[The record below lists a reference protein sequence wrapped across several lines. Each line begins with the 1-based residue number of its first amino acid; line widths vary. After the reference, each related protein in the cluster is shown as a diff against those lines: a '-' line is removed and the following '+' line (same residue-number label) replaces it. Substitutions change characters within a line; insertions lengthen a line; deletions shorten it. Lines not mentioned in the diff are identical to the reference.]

1 MTTVKRFP
9 RQNDAGL
16 RALNVFLG
24 ENLVLVVVLVLE
36 SEGPYLHDGRKKVAF
51 GKSFEV
57 HHLRC
62 VYFLY
67 SVHMQKVVLS
77 ASERTHAIFI
87 SFRDLSRCF
96 LMTLLSMPVYFEVLD
111 RLPDWLA
118 GISPLFHS
126 VNR

>member
-1 MTTVKRFP
+1 MTTVTRFP

-77 ASERTHAIFI
+77 ACERERMLFSSVFEI
-87 SFRDLSRCF
+87 SRVVF
-96 LMTLLSMPVYFEVLD
+96 
-111 RLPDWLA
+111 
-118 GISPLFHS
+118 
-126 VNR
+126 